1 MDGSMLLTGII
12 AISALALVGIFIG
25 LLKRYKRCPSDKL
38 LVVYGKTKGGQA
50 SEVIHGGAK
59 FIMPIIQ
66 DYEFLSLKPMAMEI
80 DLKGALSN
88 QNIRVDVPSSVTIS
102 ISNQEGVMQNAANHL
117 LGLTAQQIEVQA
129 SDIIFGQMRQVI
141 SNMSIEQINTDRDTF
156 LENIQ
161 TNLTTELAK
170 IGLKLINVNVKDIKD
185 ESGYIEALG
194 KEAAAKAINDA
205 KVKVAEENKTGD
217 IGASQADQIRRT
229 DVAEAN
235 AQAEI
240 GEKEA
245 NMRNRIKTSEADS
258 KAVEGENTAQIAIAK
273 STAARKIAEAEA
285 EKESVS
291 AQKVQAAKAEEEA
304 LKQEKI
310 TEDAPAKKVQSS
322 LHADTVVPAEIAKQ
336 KLVIDAQA
344 SAEQIRE
351 IAKGK
356 ADAKYLEM
364 EAEAKGIYEILSK
377 TADGFSSIVD
387 AAGGNVQGAIQMMMA
402 DKMEQLMSIQADAI
416 KGIDIDTITV
426 WDNGGGN
433 GTGSG
438 SSTTDFIQNFLKSA
452 PQMQGIFDMV
462 GAEFPKLLQGA
473 GTQATKTKE
482 ANTVLENTS
491 TSSEDDTTTEN
502 EESND

>member
-1 MDGSMLLTGII
+1 MNGEMLLTGII

-59 FIMPIIQ
+59 FIIPIIQ

-80 DLKGALSN
+80 DLRGALSN
-88 QNIRVDVPSSVTIS
+88 QNIRVDVPASVTIS
-102 ISNQEGVMQNAANHL
+102 ISNQDGIMQNAANHL
-117 LGLTAQQIEVQA
+117 LGLSFDQIKEQA

-161 TNLTTELAK
+161 TNLTTELSK

-229 DVAEAN
+229 QVAEAN

-245 NMRNRIKTSEADS
+245 DMRNRIKTSEADS
-258 KAVEGENTAQIAIAK
+258 KAVEGENKAKVAIAN
-273 STAARKIAEAEA
+273 SDSARKVAEAEA
-285 EKESVS
+285 NAKAVS
-291 AQKVQAAKAEEEA
+291 AEKVQAAKAEEEA

-310 TEDAPAKKVQSS
+310 TEDARAKKVEATQK
-322 LHADTVVPAEIAKQ
+322 ADIIVPAEIDKQ
-336 KLVIDAQA
+336 KQVIDAQA
-344 SAEQIRE
+344 EAEQIRE

-356 ADAKYLEM
+356 ADAKYMDM
-364 EAEAKGIYEILSK
+364 EAEAKGIFEILSK
-377 TADGFSSIVD
+377 TADGFRSVVE
-387 AAGGNVQGAIQMMMA
+387 AAGGNPQAAIQMMMT
-402 DKMEQLMSIQADAI
+402 DKMEKLMSIQAEAI

-426 WDNGGGN
+426 WDNGGGAD
-433 GTGSG
+433 GSG

-452 PQMQGIFDMV
+452 PQWKSIYESIGS
-462 GAEFPKLLQGA
+462 EFPQLLQGA
-473 GTQATKTKE
+473 REIAKANNPTPE
-482 ANTVLENTS
+482 AVEDT
-491 TSSEDDTTTEN
+491 TSSNEDDTTE

>member
-1 MDGSMLLTGII
+1 MNGSMLLTGII
-12 AISALALVGIFIG
+12 VISALALVGIFIG

-50 SEVIHGGAK
+50 SEVMHGGAK

-80 DLKGALSN
+80 DLRGALSN
-88 QNIRVDVPSSVTIS
+88 QNIRVDVPASVTIS
-102 ISNQEGVMQNAANHL
+102 ISNQDGVMQNAANHL
-117 LGLTAQQIEVQA
+117 LGLSAEAIKEQA

-161 TNLTTELAK
+161 TNLTTELSK

-205 KVKVAEENKTGD
+205 KVKVAEENKSGD
-217 IGASQADQIRRT
+217 IGASKADQIRRT
-229 DVAEAN
+229 QVAEAN

-245 NMRNRIKTSEADS
+245 DMRNRIKTSEADS
-258 KAVEGENTAQIAIAK
+258 KAVEGENLAKMSIAK
-273 STAARKIAEAEA
+273 SDAERKVAEAEA
-285 EKESVS
+285 LKESVS
-291 AQKVQAAKAEEEA
+291 AQKVQAAKAEEDA

-310 TEDAPAKKVQSS
+310 TEDARAKKVQST
-322 LHADTVVPAEIAKQ
+322 LYADTVVPAEIQKQ

-344 SAEQIRE
+344 EAEQIRE
-351 IAKGK
+351 VAKGK
-356 ADAKYLEM
+356 ADAKYSEM

-377 TADGFSSIVD
+377 TAEGFQNIVE

-402 DKMEQLMSIQADAI
+402 DKMESLMSIQMEAI
-416 KGIDIDTITV
+416 KGINIDTITV

-452 PQMQGIFDMV
+452 PQWSSIFNSV
-462 GAEFPKLLQGA
+462 GAEFPQLLQGA
-473 GTQATKTKE
+473 GTIASKTNE
-482 ANTVLENTS
+482 ANANLTVVENT
-491 TSSEDDTTTEN
+491 TPEDK
-502 EESND
+502 ESND